1 MLTARTGGAEGIDAQ
16 VLHIQRKVHLLC
28 LRHHRNG
35 GGGGVDAPL
44 RFGLRYTLYP
54 VHPALVLEA
63 VIRTC
68 AIHRDDGFLYAAKF
82 GLVQVEHFQ
91 CPATVLGV
99 HGVHAQQAVGKQGGF
114 LAAVTAA
121 DLHDD
126 VFAVVHVLG

>member
-44 RFGLRYTLYP
+44 RFGFRHTLHP
-54 VHPALVLEA
+54 VHPALVLKT

-68 AIHRDDGFLYAAKF
+68 AVYRNDGFLYAAKF

-99 HGVHAQQAVGKQGGF
+99 HGVHAQQAVGKQSSF
-114 LAAVTAA
+114 LAAGTAA